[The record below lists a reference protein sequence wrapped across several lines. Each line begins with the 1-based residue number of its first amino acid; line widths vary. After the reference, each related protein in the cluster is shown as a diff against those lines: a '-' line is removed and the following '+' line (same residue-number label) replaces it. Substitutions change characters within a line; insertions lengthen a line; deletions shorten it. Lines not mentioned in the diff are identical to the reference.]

1 VEIVTDMADE
11 KTDRYT
17 QLSSQIQEKFLA
29 NQQTQKIYDQ
39 KDAWRVE
46 MELIIQELYP
56 NCRLVLC
63 GSSANGFGSIDS
75 DIDLVLSVGE
85 GGASAGPY
93 MLRRIESLFTR
104 KPRRFETKVVS
115 DARVPIIKLKDKEK
129 SFETDISVENWAN
142 VRNAFLLKCYS
153 ECDPR
158 VKPLVITIKLWA
170 QKAEITDAKLHRL
183 SGFALVLLVIHYLQ
197 AGCSPAVLPALQKNF
212 PELFRSPKTTVVTE
226 LTNDLPPQV
235 QSYKSNNTQSLGELL
250 MGFFKYYTTFG
261 WDRTIS
267 VRMGGTQPTRR
278 GRIWSG
284 PYIRLAD
291 PTDEGNVTRAVYSL
305 NEFTRIKN
313 AFKSASDQLSQSE
326 SLHNVL

>member
-1 VEIVTDMADE
+1 VEIVTDMVDE

-104 KPRRFETKVVS
+104 KPRRFETKVN
-115 DARVPIIKLKDKEK
+115 L
-129 SFETDISVENWAN
+129 
-142 VRNAFLLKCYS
+142 
-153 ECDPR
+153 
-158 VKPLVITIKLWA
+158 
-170 QKAEITDAKLHRL
+170 
-183 SGFALVLLVIHYLQ
+183 
-197 AGCSPAVLPALQKNF
+197 
-212 PELFRSPKTTVVTE
+212 
-226 LTNDLPPQV
+226 
-235 QSYKSNNTQSLGELL
+235 
-250 MGFFKYYTTFG
+250 
-261 WDRTIS
+261 
-267 VRMGGTQPTRR
+267 
-278 GRIWSG
+278 
-284 PYIRLAD
+284 
-291 PTDEGNVTRAVYSL
+291 
-305 NEFTRIKN
+305 
-313 AFKSASDQLSQSE
+313 
-326 SLHNVL
+326 